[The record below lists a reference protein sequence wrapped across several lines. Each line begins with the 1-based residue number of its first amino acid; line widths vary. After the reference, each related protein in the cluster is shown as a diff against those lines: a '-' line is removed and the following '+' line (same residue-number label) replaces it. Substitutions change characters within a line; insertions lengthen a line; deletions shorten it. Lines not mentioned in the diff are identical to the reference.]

1 MYIYTYVQRVFSD
14 LYNDKSAQTVQKASE
29 RPTRRGNDQ
38 TTIYTTA
45 GIIRAYMAFWRV
57 GRVKIKYHILLL

>member
-45 GIIRAYMAFWRV
+45 GIIHAYMAF
-57 GRVKIKYHILLL
+57 